1 MDCKKLKT
9 DIDKLKS
16 LHDSLRIQLDE
27 MNETMQGDKTGIK
40 KVQKQA
46 SELEDQLLE
55 KYLGDFAE
63 KNPEL
68 FTRWKLNGRIEGFVD
83 ADGDATII
91 KSISAMPDGGMLV
104 GGIGGALYELRKG
117 EDGKWRL
124 GERIEGFKDIIDGSE
139 VNIFSIS
146 AMPDGGMLVGGTY
159 GALYEYRQGEDGKW
173 KLGERIEGF
182 EDKSGDVAYV
192 ESIFAM
198 PDGGMLVGGTYGAL
212 YEYRQGEDGK
222 WKLGERIEGFEDANG
237 YEADVCSISVMPDGG
252 MLVGGTDA
260 LYEYSRPPL
269 TVEFLKENLDKI
281 ISKGGY
287 IV

>member
-27 MNETMQGDKTGIK
+27 MNETVQGDKAEIK
-40 KVQKQA
+40 RVQKQA

-55 KYLGDFAE
+55 EYLDDFAE

-68 FTRWKLNGRIEGFVD
+68 FTRWELNGRIEGFVD
-83 ADGDATII
+83 ADGDVAII

-117 EDGKWRL
+117 EDGKWKL
-124 GERIEGFKDIIDGSE
+124 GERIGGFKDIDGSE

-146 AMPDGGMLVGGTY
+146 
-159 GALYEYRQGEDGKW
+159 
-173 KLGERIEGF
+173 
-182 EDKSGDVAYV
+182 
-192 ESIFAM
+192 AM

-252 MLVGGTDA
+252 MLVGGTGA

-281 ISKGGY
+281 ISKGG
-287 IV
+287 I